1 MTSKSI
7 SNWAISFRL
16 LSQLLERI
24 KYGGLLVAAASS
36 SSSIHTHLGEC
47 LGQST
52 AFTSHHINFISF
64 RAGNSDAHWT
74 PVRYH
79 HPLHTLILF
88 INKLLL
94 FFFVKCDLET
104 RCTHSLSLYLSY
116 TNTYTQHVLPFGH
129 MHVVPANLKFFFFS
143 QSLSRCFLVYLYYKT
158 RNADVRTGL
167 LLCMCKT
174 CWANITSIK

>member
-129 MHVVPANLKFFFFS
+129 MHVVARQS
-143 QSLSRCFLVYLYYKT
+143 QVF
-158 RNADVRTGL
+158 L
-167 LLCMCKT
+167 LL
-174 CWANITSIK
+174 SISFSLFPCLSLLQNTKRWCTDWSSSLHVQNLLSKYNFH